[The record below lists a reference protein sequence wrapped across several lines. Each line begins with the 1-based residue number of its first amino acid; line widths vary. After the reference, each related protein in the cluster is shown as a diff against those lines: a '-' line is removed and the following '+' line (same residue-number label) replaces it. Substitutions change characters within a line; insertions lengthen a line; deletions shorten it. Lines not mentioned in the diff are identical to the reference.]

1 MAIKLPVGHDQCP
14 ARLQNRVN
22 VVQHITPQSKTWD
35 VMQHAERGYDVE
47 WRSPQILCPS
57 ALSDFYH
64 AESCINIPQS
74 RTSRYGDLYQL
85 RHCVDTNKSRVPC
98 NTMRRDLEA
107 PW

>member
-57 ALSDFYH
+57 ALSDFDH
-64 AESCINIPQS
+64 AESCNNISQS
-74 RTSRYGDLYQL
+74 RTSPCGDRDQL
-85 RHCVDTNKSRVPC
+85 RRGVDANKSQRES
-98 NTMRRDLEA
+98 L
-107 PW
+107 